1 MAKEYFGI
9 YLGETSQFTLILST
23 ASSYLKK
30 ISEFVPVK
38 RPQIGIILNIH
49 SFTIVEE
56 KWKLLV
62 LTQTFHQYGFQIQIV
77 YPDAT

>member
-9 YLGETSQFTLILST
+9 YLGETSQITLILST
-23 ASSYLKK
+23 TSSYLKK

-38 RPQIGIILNIH
+38 RSQIGIILNIH

-56 KWKLLV
+56 KFWIYLCKTTEIALNLI
-62 LTQTFHQYGFQIQIV
+62 LRHG
-77 YPDAT
+77 